1 MEMSNTAAQ
10 VRHEGRAELK
20 LSTYTSIWL
29 RTLHND
35 DPATVSA
42 KKKKKKNAALCQA
55 LECLQMHKTGDEQ
68 NLVKVSIEK
77 TVSFLS
83 AF

>member
-1 MEMSNTAAQ
+1 MM
-10 VRHEGRAELK
+10 
-20 LSTYTSIWL
+20 
-29 RTLHND
+29 TLLLFLL
-35 DPATVSA
+35 
-42 KKKKKKNAALCQA
+42 KKKKKNAALCQA